1 MDYSDH
7 LFPTFGDM
15 SWQTMDISDDDL
27 LWASFG
33 DICFRTELEQSD
45 DLWIGFSFVISC
57 ESSSGKL
64 DRNED
69 NME

>member
-1 MDYSDH
+1 
-7 LFPTFGDM
+7 
-15 SWQTMDISDDDL
+15 MDISDDDL
-27 LWASFG
+27 LCAAFG

-45 DLWIGFSFVISC
+45 DLWIGLSCVISC